1 MAQVVLKAN
10 PSVSGS
16 IELVVGLEPLVLF
29 DFEAPDASTSIESY
43 WNTYVEPGSDNH
55 EANNGHGG
63 QLSADEIQKYRLW
76 VRSGAGRVG
85 ANYAE
90 DPAW

>member
-29 DFEAPDASTSIESY
+29 DFEAPDASISIESY

-55 EANNGHGG
+55 EANNGHG
-63 QLSADEIQKYRLW
+63 
-76 VRSGAGRVG
+76 
-85 ANYAE
+85 N
-90 DPAW
+90 